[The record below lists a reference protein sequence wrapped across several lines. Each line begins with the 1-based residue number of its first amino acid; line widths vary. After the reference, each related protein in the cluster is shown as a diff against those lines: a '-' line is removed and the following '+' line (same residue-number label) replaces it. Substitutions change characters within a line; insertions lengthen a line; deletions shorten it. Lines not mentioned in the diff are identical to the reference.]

1 LEPKRYTLEST
12 TFRLQKKE
20 LIKGAMDA
28 KITSVSSSQDSEHP
42 QKPVTAEQKKLQQ
55 QQQQQQQW
63 QQLLQPVLNSASHS
77 SLSSAESIEFI
88 HIDGSPKMRRRR
100 SQLESLGRIMF
111 LLSILFL
118 IVGIITTV
126 FGFANINLSQA
137 QQLPMQIVGPA
148 CLVVT
153 VVMWLVGLIFCRL
166 WNAELRRQKQAMEL
180 RTRVQ
185 LHALAMDLL
194 KKPAVLSPRA
204 LQDPKL
210 RRQLLMK
217 LRQQNALDARYYA
230 SSYITLPNIIFIPL
244 S

>member
-1 LEPKRYTLEST
+1 
-12 TFRLQKKE
+12 
-20 LIKGAMDA
+20 MDA

-42 QKPVTAEQKKLQQ
+42 QKPPVTPDQKKLN

-63 QQLLQPVLNSASHS
+63 QQLLQPVLHSTASHS

-100 SQLESLGRIMF
+100 SQLETLGRIMF

-204 LQDPKL
+204 LQDPRL

-217 LRQQNALDARYYA
+217 LRQQNALDAR
-230 SSYITLPNIIFIPL
+230 
-244 S
+244 